1 MISDDCITA
10 SRSLRFGRG
19 PKKPRF
25 VIYKISD
32 DETTVELC
40 ESSSEP
46 DYEVF
51 LHSLRGAEDSTGKPM
66 PRYAVYD
73 VEYDLGEDGK
83 RSRLVFISWVPQE
96 TSLKVSS
103 TTLSLTAHW
112 IQVDFSAKLCM
123 LYATTKEQLRNALD
137 IKLSIHADAPDD
149 LEWRNILSVAS
160 GGRA

>member
-1 MISDDCITA
+1 MSMPSGVVISDECITA

-19 PKKPRF
+19 PQKPRF

-40 ESSSEP
+40 KSSREP
-46 DYEVF
+46 DYKAF
-51 LHSLRGAEDSTGKPM
+51 RQSLCETADSTGKLM
-66 PRYAVYD
+66 PRYAAYD

-103 TTLSLTAHW
+103 TTLS
-112 IQVDFSAKLCM
+112 S
-123 LYATTKEQLRNALD
+123 TT
-137 IKLSIHADAPDD
+137 
-149 LEWRNILSVAS
+149 
-160 GGRA
+160 

>member
-1 MISDDCITA
+1 MSMQSGVMISDECITA
-10 SRSLRFGRG
+10 SRSLRFSRG

-46 DYEVF
+46 NYEVF
-51 LHSLRGAEDSTGKPM
+51 LHTLRGAEDSTGKPM

-83 RSRLVFISWVPQE
+83 RSRLVFISWVPRE
-96 TSLKVSS
+96 TSL
-103 TTLSLTAHW
+103 
-112 IQVDFSAKLCM
+112 KLCM
-123 LYATTKEQLRNALD
+123 LYATTKEQLRNELD

>member
-1 MISDDCITA
+1 MSMPSGVMISDECITA
-10 SRSLRFGRG
+10 SRLLRFGRG

-51 LHSLRGAEDSTGKPM
+51 LHFLCGAGDSTGKPM
-66 PRYAVYD
+66 PRYAAYD

-96 TSLKVSS
+96 TSLK
-103 TTLSLTAHW
+103 W
-112 IQVDFSAKLCM
+112 CM
-123 LYATTKEQLRNALD
+123 LFATTKEQLRNALD
-137 IKLSIHADAPDD
+137 IKLAIHADAPDD

-160 GGRA
+160 GGRV